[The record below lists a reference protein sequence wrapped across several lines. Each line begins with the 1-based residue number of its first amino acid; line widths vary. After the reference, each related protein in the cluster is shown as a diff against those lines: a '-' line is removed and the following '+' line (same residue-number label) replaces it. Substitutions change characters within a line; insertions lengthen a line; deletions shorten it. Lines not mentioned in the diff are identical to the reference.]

1 MTDHR
6 EASANSVSGVITEE
20 SQGAVRIPDELRS
33 DEEQSSRPPAERAR
47 CMLVV
52 STSDRS
58 CQQVNNFHSV
68 HAYRGG
74 CGRLALCGNEISL
87 RTSLWLSNI
96 MTLHA
101 VQHFVYIL
109 NVTHYNAAGLSL
121 RVDLSFAFVW
131 TSAPVKSMSAGCN
144 S

>member
-1 MTDHR
+1 MTDHH
-6 EASANSVSGVITEE
+6 EASADSVSGVITGE
-20 SQGAVRIPDELRS
+20 SQGAVRIRDELRW

-52 STSDRS
+52 LTCDRS

-74 CGRLALCGNEISL
+74 CRQLALCGNETSL
-87 RTSLWLSNI
+87 RSSLWLSNI
-96 MTLHA
+96 MILHA

-109 NVTHYNAAGLSL
+109 SVTHYNAAGLTV
-121 RVDLSFAFVW
+121 RVD
-131 TSAPVKSMSAGCN
+131 VKTCN
-144 S
+144 KLRIHMDLRCS